1 MALVLK
7 DRVRETSTTTGT
19 GTFTLSGAV
28 TGFQSFSAIGT
39 GNTTYYTIAM
49 GAEWEVGVGTWTS
62 PNQLSRDTVYESSNS
77 NALVPFSAGT
87 KDVFVTFPAEAVTSG
102 GGSGTVTQVN
112 TSGSVSGIT
121 LTGGPI
127 TTTGTVTLGGT
138 LDLSSPPAIGGT
150 TPNTITGTT
159 ITANTQ
165 LTFPTVTL
173 GNSGFAT
180 FKMEDYYL
188 DGFDYLVISSDDGFG
203 TPTTIIINSAVQIL
217 GGLGLSGGLTLGG
230 ELIAT
235 QATFSNGLIN
245 LYDNTS
251 GNYLTLKSSST
262 TGAYTL
268 TFPTTAG
275 SNNQVLKT
283 DGSGNTSWTDKFVL
297 GAGTATA
304 GTAPLKFTSGTNL
317 TTAEAGAMEYDGK
330 VAYFTPSNTSRA
342 LLPSPYVYRKNTA
355 TTLASATGN
364 QAIFGL
370 TSGVTVAANTIYEIE
385 CEFQLSTSGT
395 TSHTEAFGFTLTT
408 ATVTNMGVAVNR
420 LAGNTTS
427 TALGTYLTSVTPV
440 VVTGA
445 LTTAQVGIYRVKG
458 TIAFGTGGSINPVI
472 AFSAAPGGTSSII
485 LGAWM
490 KMTPI
495 GTTGSNVSIGTWA

>member
-7 DRVRETSTTTGT
+7 DRVRETSTTTGP
-19 GTFTLSGAV
+19 GTFTLSGSVA
-28 TGFQSFSAIGT
+28 GFQSFSAIGT
-39 GNTTYYTIAM
+39 GNTTYYTIATSSD
-49 GAEWEVGVGTWTS
+49 WEVGIGTWTS
-62 PNQLSRDTVYESSNS
+62 PDQLSRDTILASTNGGAAVDFGS
-77 NALVPFSAGT
+77 GT
-87 KDVFVTFPAEAVTSG
+87 KDVFATFPAEGFAVA
-102 GGSGTVTQVN
+102 
-112 TSGSVSGIT
+112 
-121 LTGGPI
+121 
-127 TTTGTVTLGGT
+127 
-138 LDLSSPPAIGGT
+138 PPIGGT
-150 TPNTITGTT
+150 TPNTITST
-159 ITANTQ
+159 
-165 LTFPTVTL
+165 TVTAKTDIQLPERINL
-173 GNSGFAT
+173 GNDIYGVIQ
-180 FKMEDYYL
+180 MQDGGDGYDYINIYGT
-188 DGFDYLVISSDDGFG
+188 DISSNAYPVHFPAGLSITG
-203 TPTTIIINSAVQIL
+203 GNLSVNSAIASPGYVSYGNGTISGYIRFYDPTNTNNVKVQAATTF
-217 GGLGLSGGLTLGG
+217 SDFTLTLP
-230 ELIAT
+230 
-235 QATFSNGLIN
+235 
-245 LYDNTS
+245 TS
-251 GNYLTLKSSST
+251 
-262 TGAYTL
+262 
-268 TFPTTAG
+268 AG

-283 DGSGNTSWTDKFVL
+283 DGSGNLSWTDKYVL

-304 GTAPLKFTSGTNL
+304 GTAPLKFTSGINL
-317 TTAEAGAMEYDGK
+317 TTAETGAMEYDGK

-342 LLPSPYVYRKNTA
+342 LLSSAYYYRKNTA
-355 TTLASATGN
+355 ITLASATGN

-370 TSGVTVAANTIYEIE
+370 TSGVTVAANTIYEVE

-395 TSHTEAFGFTLTT
+395 TSHTEAFGFTLAT

-427 TALGTYLTSVTPV
+427 SALGTYLTSVTPV

>member
-1 MALVLK
+1 M
-7 DRVRETSTTTGT
+7 
-19 GTFTLSGAV
+19 
-28 TGFQSFSAIGT
+28 
-39 GNTTYYTIAM
+39 
-49 GAEWEVGVGTWTS
+49 
-62 PNQLSRDTVYESSNS
+62 
-77 NALVPFSAGT
+77 
-87 KDVFVTFPAEAVTSG
+87 
-102 GGSGTVTQVN
+102 
-112 TSGSVSGIT
+112 
-121 LTGGPI
+121 
-127 TTTGTVTLGGT
+127 
-138 LDLSSPPAIGGT
+138 
-150 TPNTITGTT
+150 
-159 ITANTQ
+159 
-165 LTFPTVTL
+165 
-173 GNSGFAT
+173 
-180 FKMEDYYL
+180 
-188 DGFDYLVISSDDGFG
+188 
-203 TPTTIIINSAVQIL
+203 
-217 GGLGLSGGLTLGG
+217 
-230 ELIAT
+230 
-235 QATFSNGLIN
+235 
-245 LYDNTS
+245 
-251 GNYLTLKSSST
+251 
-262 TGAYTL
+262 
-268 TFPTTAG
+268 
-275 SNNQVLKT
+275 
-283 DGSGNTSWTDKFVL
+283 
-297 GAGTATA
+297 
-304 GTAPLKFTSGTNL
+304 
-317 TTAEAGAMEYDGK
+317 TTAEAGAMQYAGK

>member
-19 GTFTLSGAV
+19 GTFTLAGAV
-28 TGFQSFSAIGT
+28 AGFQSFSAIGT
-39 GNTTYYTIAM
+39 GNTTYYTIATSSD
-49 GAEWEVGVGTWTS
+49 WEVGIGTWTS
-62 PNQLSRDTVYESSNS
+62 PDQLSRDTILASTNGGAAVDFGS
-77 NALVPFSAGT
+77 GT
-87 KDVFVTFPAEAVTSG
+87 KDVFATFPAEGFAVA
-102 GGSGTVTQVN
+102 
-112 TSGSVSGIT
+112 
-121 LTGGPI
+121 
-127 TTTGTVTLGGT
+127 
-138 LDLSSPPAIGGT
+138 PPIGGT

-159 ITANTQ
+159 ITANANVYLPAVVNTG
-165 LTFPTVTL
+165 VTT
-173 GNSGFAT
+173 GVIR
-180 FKMEDYYL
+180 MV
-188 DGFDYLVISSDDGFG
+188 DGGDGYDYLQIDTWDGTGSYKVNFPG
-203 TPTTIIINSAVQIL
+203 GITTQGGFSAATLQAVGDPGVYAGYLRLICTDSIGGVQISAPASVPT
-217 GGLGLSGGLTLGG
+217 GNISFTLPNS
-230 ELIAT
+230 L
-235 QATFSNGLIN
+235 
-245 LYDNTS
+245 
-251 GNYLTLKSSST
+251 
-262 TGAYTL
+262 
-268 TFPTTAG
+268 G

-283 DGSGNTSWTDKFVL
+283 DGSGNLSWTDKYVL

-342 LLPSPYVYRKNTA
+342 LLPSLYVYRKNTA

-370 TSGVTVAANTIYEIE
+370 TNGVTVAANTIYEVE

-395 TSHTEAFGFTLTT
+395 TSHTEAFGFTLAT

-427 TALGTYLTSVTPV
+427 SALGAYLTSVTPV

-485 LGAWM
+485 LGGFM